1 MVGMDEVDPADL
13 KRLRSRAWGEDAPAD
28 CRHRSVALGEDELPR
43 CEQCG
48 AVLSPDALRRAG
60 WKPERR

>member
-1 MVGMDEVDPADL
+1 MDAMDEVDPADMA
-13 KRLRSRAWGEDAPAD
+13 RLRSRSWSDDAQTG
-28 CRHRSVALGEDELPR
+28 CRHRAVVVGEDELPR